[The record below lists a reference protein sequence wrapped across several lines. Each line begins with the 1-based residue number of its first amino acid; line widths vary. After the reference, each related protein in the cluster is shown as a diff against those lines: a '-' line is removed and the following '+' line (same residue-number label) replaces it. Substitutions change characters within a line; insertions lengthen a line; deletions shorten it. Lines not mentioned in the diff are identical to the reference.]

1 MIDYN
6 FDNNGVKFTNNGVE
20 TVKLSI
26 CGIFTGT
33 NIRDGNRIVFLLK
46 KGETKKPEFNY
57 VGYSSIDVYKNDD
70 YLFTLSLHEHL
81 TKGDIHKP
89 NLVCIG
95 LNKTG
100 TTSLRDSL
108 TKQGFSL
115 CDENYGHQFM
125 IQDFHNGNIYTS
137 LSFLESPKFNLY
149 EDLPF
154 SLTKFYQKIYDYR
167 PQDYY
172 ILTLRDN
179 VDQWVDSVI
188 RYYYKD
194 LGFIDNKKDNKLYI
208 IQYPSIRR
216 KIITKNYL
224 TLQMYDWG
232 ITSTVDLENKLR
244 DVYNRHTNNVFN
256 FFDSKINSKFISIHV
271 SKKDEL
277 LRLSKYVDFNT
288 TENDFLWVNKKTTGG
303 IIKN

>member
-6 FDNNGVKFTNNGVE
+6 FDNNGIKFTNNGDE